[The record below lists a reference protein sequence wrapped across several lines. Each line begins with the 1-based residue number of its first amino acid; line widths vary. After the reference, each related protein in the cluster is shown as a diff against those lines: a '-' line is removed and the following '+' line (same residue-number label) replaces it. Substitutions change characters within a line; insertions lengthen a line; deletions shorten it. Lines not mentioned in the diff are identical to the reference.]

1 MRIGLVIWGAVIVG
15 TALGLYQVELSVRDL
30 DRQLESLDGRIALN
44 RQAVHVLKAEWS
56 YLNDPRRLADLS
68 SRYLDLAPVT
78 PQQLAVFDDLPLASA
93 VKPGEA
99 ATPVPYAAAGPADA
113 PAIPATDSAGAL
125 DPDVEAVLSA
135 MRSPE

>member
-1 MRIGLVIWGAVIVG
+1 MRAGLLVWGGVIVA
-15 TALGLYQVELSVRDL
+15 TAFGLYQVELTVRDL
-30 DRQLESLDGRIALN
+30 DRQLDGLDGTVERN
-44 RQAVHVLKAEWS
+44 REAVHMLKAEWS

-78 PQQLAVFDDLPLASA
+78 PQQLAVFDDLPLAST